1 MSFGRLTLS
10 FSSISIRRFN
20 ALLETRS
27 SRSPQPHCPDGLPD
41 ARPDAGNHRR
51 RTLHALRARP
61 GPDKVRSRTQRPRH
75 PPSGRLLGAASD
87 GLFFAGRS
95 RTHLPHC
102 LRRQRRFC
110 VSAARHARH
119 HEEGPGLHFELTV
132 PGGEIFAQLRSG
144 EIDFTIFPFESVPE
158 HSIHRDAQ
166 ASPLHLPTPSAGFR
180 LLPLRRS
187 TRRETQLPLPRAS
200 VALVQQPNPTALQA
214 GSALMR
220 LLELPSAAGLRL
232 EDKLFCKR
240 SKEALRILPF
250 TIRHGLFNK
259 YPRNSPSNA

>member
-20 ALLETRS
+20 ALMETRS

-144 EIDFTIFPFESVPE
+144 EIDFTIFPFETFRNIRFTGTRRQVRCTFRRRLQDFGFYLS
-158 HSIHRDAQ
+158 DA
-166 ASPLHLPTPSAGFR
+166 APGA
-180 LLPLRRS
+180 RRS
-187 TRRETQLPLPRAS
+187 FPCHVHLWHSSNSQIRRPCRQGPP
-200 VALVQQPNPTALQA
+200 
-214 GSALMR
+214 
-220 LLELPSAAGLRL
+220 
-232 EDKLFCKR
+232 
-240 SKEALRILPF
+240 
-250 TIRHGLFNK
+250 
-259 YPRNSPSNA
+259 